1 MSITNPFGPPLCRNC
16 WRAYRIAPPIQR
28 PFHSSPP
35 WSQESVSNHYDT
47 LGLLPSASTSE
58 IKKQF
63 YALSKKYHPDLNPSD
78 KTSSQKFV
86 AVSEAYHVLGSEDQ
100 RKEYDREH
108 MHTRGQASS
117 PFPHGSHS
125 SHTSRRAG
133 ESGPGG
139 RPASGLSRRRTQ
151 FRGPP
156 PSFYQSGGYGRHSSK
171 RYAAGGDPEGTAN
184 SSTGASSKAETNPG
198 GLGSEPPGGSFGY
211 GPGQDS
217 PPSSEYIPYW
227 DKDSHQKT
235 HDNLRQRRERS
246 GAARALGLDE
256 ENIGGSMALNFILVS
271 TLIGLVA
278 GVSHWIQTK
287 KEPRGSSTRARDN
300 G

>member
-1 MSITNPFGPPLCRNC
+1 MSITNPFGSPLCRNC
-16 WRAYRIAPPIQR
+16 WRASRTAALNQR
-28 PFHSSPP
+28 AFHSSSR
-35 WSQESVSNHYDT
+35 WKQGAVSNHYDT
-47 LGLLPSASTSE
+47 LGLTSSATAGE

-100 RKEYDREH
+100 RKKYDRENA
-108 MHTRGQASS
+108 HTRSHASS
-117 PFPHGSHS
+117 PFPQGSYS
-125 SHTSRRAG
+125 SHTSRKGG

-171 RYAAGGDPEGTAN
+171 RHAAGGDPEGNFN
-184 SSTGASSKAETNPG
+184 SSTGASSKADTNPG
-198 GLGSEPPGGSFGY
+198 GLGSEPPSGSYGY

-217 PPSSEYIPYW
+217 SPSTDDIPYW
-227 DKDSHQKT
+227 DKNSHQKT

-256 ENIGGSMALNFILVS
+256 DNIGGSMALNFLLVS

-278 GVSHWIQTK
+278 GISHWIQGRR
-287 KEPRGSSTRARDN
+287 EPRSSSARARDN